1 MSKLTTCSPSQ
12 PCEVCENTSPDC
24 RRGHDISL
32 CRTFADA
39 KVGEIVNGR
48 KMLKLSKDG
57 MWGVFKL
64 DNSQEWSDE
73 QRDKWRLERERRKQH
88 QKLKSDLRQKQS
100 LSTNERDKQYRKLFE
115 ELTLHPEDE
124 KELLRRGL
132 THREIE
138 LAPYKSTE
146 GYQKLREKYSNLL
159 PGISPSGNVI
169 MTDAGWLCPVRDKHG
184 RIVAVQVRLRV
195 IPTGGGRYRWLSS
208 RTKTNPNGQSPH
220 VYPQGANDGEL
231 PLAIFYPEDRDVTGI
246 AIVEGT
252 GVKPFFVAQRL
263 GMLTIGAAGGQWA
276 SSPVT
281 FKESLDHFSQ
291 KMDGLKELTLYVDA
305 GDVLNKLVMDRWQK
319 TVKLLQEWGWT
330 VHIGWWGQISKKH
343 DDIDELPAEKIKDIS
358 YITPDY
364 FWELAKDE
372 RRKLSLTKVLLED
385 ENLPYG
391 HAKNWQA
398 WENSRQFTP
407 DIIVNLDEFTFPELP
422 ESNVIIAVKSGLGT
436 NKTGAMILTIE
447 QTNMGVRLIGYR
459 NNLLFQT
466 MSRMQGRSPLHHL
479 SEEDADKLIESEGAH
494 LAFCLD
500 SIGRVDG
507 YFTGRDIYLDETC
520 SVILHAV
527 SGGTLGD
534 SQAKILRIFTRALE
548 VCNRIFLMDGNLSDI
563 YVDFIAKIA
572 KNKRVIKIE
581 NQKKIP
587 PHNIKFIE
595 GIDPE
600 GEIKKRDKSAL
611 VEYLCSP
618 NVKPWIA
625 CDSKRFSIVL
635 HKLLTDLGLFGFCL
649 NSETAGEEWAKQF
662 MQFPDFFIEARQPDY
677 MIVSPTAESGVSVTT
692 KYFTDK
698 MTFFVGVQATNAQHQ
713 QMFRLRDNSI
723 PHYVVCPQYS
733 AIEDRSTPKTYS
745 AKRCQ
750 EILED
755 RINQSA
761 LMAAYDSGN
770 PERVEKVINQ
780 ALARQQDEW
789 WHLAMQLGVLDH
801 FEMQNLRLCLIHALE
816 DAGHN
821 VEILNWNTSKQSA
834 DLIKETR
841 ELVEQEHAQEIFTA
855 EPYPTIDEANQ
866 IAKITSLKH
875 IQRRVE
881 KTRLL
886 DRLPEI
892 ENSDDYSAD
901 FIYETYVKDR
911 YFISQQQ
918 RFYFLNNF
926 EISQKRHEVDWFYK
940 ATASDFFSGRLKKI
954 THLDIWA
961 LRELNVL
968 RFLRGSWHKDMPEV
982 ISFIEKA
989 RQPEIAKALNMNP
1002 KPDSATGQER
1012 IEYISKLL
1020 GLIGLKFAKPEQRML
1035 DGVRQRVYT
1044 ISSKAISNPYRLA
1057 VLEAIDKKM
1066 TLWMAEKSQ
1075 VDWSEQPFDQR
1086 IQESMAGWMPEQ
1098 AVEEPTQSPSNA
1110 GTSLLHKTPPT
1121 DINQI
1126 GSQESV
1132 SSSETQQQKPAETT
1146 PTIENLVKSPDSTNS
1161 SPNLSD
1167 YGWNENELAIY
1178 LMEPVTV
1185 LKANPDGTILV
1196 SCRNGQEKSAERVF
1210 LFKIKPSDR
1219 RDEIL
1224 TPSVERDT
1232 LATEKAA
1239 ADKLEAQKAIIPEAL
1254 KVEEVTSVE
1263 VGQNLTVEQVMP
1275 AVDYA
1280 GAVVEQPALST
1291 LEEIKLD
1298 EIKTCES
1305 QVSKQT
1311 DNHLPLWTGLK
1322 LKLQHGLQDAGR
1334 FYQEAVLEIGEAIG
1348 VADGEPFW
1356 NAYLSRWHIA
1366 VNFACGCKSVACDWV
1381 AIV

>member
-1 MSKLTTCSPSQ
+1 MSKFTISSKSHECPICGDVTGK
-12 PCEVCENTSPDC
+12 D
-24 RRGHDISL
+24 RHGDDITL
-32 CRTFADA
+32 CMLFADA
-39 KVGEIVNGR
+39 KVGEIVNGH

-73 QRDKWRLERERRKQH
+73 QREQWRLDRERRKQH
-88 QKLKSDLRQKQS
+88 QKLESDLRQQQS
-100 LSTNERDKQYRKLFE
+100 LSAIERDKEYRKLLD

-124 KELLRRGL
+124 KELLRRGF

-138 LAPYKSTE
+138 GSGSKSVDR
-146 GYQKLREKYSNLL
+146 YQELKQKYSNLL
-159 PGISPSGNVI
+159 PGISPNGNVI
-169 MTDAGWLCPVRDKHG
+169 LTNAGWLCPVRNKHG
-184 RIVAVQVRLRV
+184 LIVAIQVRLRV
-195 IPTGGGRYRWLSS
+195 VPTGEGRYRWLSS
-208 RTKTNPNGQSPH
+208 KNKNNPNGQSPH
-220 VYPQGANDGEL
+220 VYPPGSNGGEL
-231 PLAIFYPEDRDVTGI
+231 PLASFYPEGEPKGI
-246 AIVEGT
+246 AIAEGV
-252 GVKPFFVAQRL
+252 GAKPFFVAQRL
-263 GMLTIGAAGGQWA
+263 GMLTVGAAGGQWA

-291 KMDGLKELTLYVDA
+291 KMNGLKELILYVDS
-305 GDVLNKLVMDRWQK
+305 GDVLNKLVIDRWQK
-319 TVKLLQEWGWT
+319 TVKLVQEWGWT
-330 VHIGWWGQISKKH
+330 VRIAWWSQISKKH

-358 YITPDY
+358 YLTPDY

-385 ENLPYG
+385 EDLPYG
-391 HAKNWQA
+391 HAQNWQM
-398 WENSRQFTP
+398 WLNSRRYTP
-407 DIIVNLDEFTFPELP
+407 DIIVNQDEFTFPELP
-422 ESNVIIAVKSGLGT
+422 ESNVIVAVKSGLGT
-436 NKTGAMILTIE
+436 HKTGAMILTIQ
-447 QTNMGVRLIGYR
+447 QTKMGVRLIGYR

-466 MSRMQGRSPLHHL
+466 MSRMQGRSLLHHL
-479 SEEDADKLIESEGAH
+479 SEEDAENLIESKGAH

-527 SGGTLGD
+527 NGGTLGD
-534 SQAKILRIFTRALE
+534 SQAKIIKIFTRALE

-581 NQKKIP
+581 NQKRIP
-587 PHNIKFIE
+587 PHNIKIIE

-611 VEYLCSP
+611 VEYLCSQD
-618 NVKPWIA
+618 VKAWIA
-625 CDSKRFSIVL
+625 CDSKSFSKVL
-635 HKLLTDLGLFGFCL
+635 DRLLKDLGLFGFCL

-662 MQFPDFFIEARQPDY
+662 MQFPDLFIEARQPDY

-745 AKRCQ
+745 AKRYQ
-750 EILED
+750 EISED

-761 LMAAYDSGN
+761 IMAAYDSGN
-770 PERVEKVINQ
+770 PERVTKVIAQ
-780 ALARQQDEW
+780 AIARQQDEW
-789 WHLAMQLGVLDH
+789 WHLAGQLGVLDH

-816 DAGHN
+816 DAGHK
-821 VEILNWNTSKQSA
+821 VEILNWSTSKQSTE
-834 DLIKETR
+834 LIKETR
-841 ELVEQEHAQEIFTA
+841 EIVEQEHAQEIFRA
-855 EPYPTIDEANQ
+855 EPYPTIEEANQ

-892 ENSDDYSAD
+892 ENSDAYSAD
-901 FIYETYVKDR
+901 FIHETYVKDR

-926 EISQKRHEVDWFYK
+926 EVSQKRHEVDWFYK

-968 RFLRGSWHKDMPEV
+968 QFIRGSWHKDMPEV

-989 RQPEIAKALNMNP
+989 RQPEIVKALNMKP

-1012 IEYISKLL
+1012 IEYVSRLL

-1044 ISSKAISNPYRLA
+1044 ISSKVISNPSRLA

-1066 TLWMAEKSQ
+1066 TLWMSQKGQ

-1098 AVEEPTQSPSNA
+1098 AVEQPIQSPSNA
-1110 GTSLLHKTPPT
+1110 VTSLLHSTPPT
-1121 DINQI
+1121 DINHVDSVE
-1126 GSQESV
+1126 SQPSDLEFV
-1132 SSSETQQQKPAETT
+1132 DTNPN
-1146 PTIENLVKSPDSTNS
+1146 IENLALSRDSTNF
-1161 SPNLSD
+1161 SPILSD
-1167 YGWNENELAIY
+1167 YGWNPNESALYIS
-1178 LMEPVTV
+1178 EPVTV
-1185 LKANPDGTILV
+1185 LKANLDGTILV
-1196 SCRNGQEKSAERVF
+1196 SCRNGLEKSVERLF
-1210 LFKIKPSDR
+1210 LFKVKPSDR
-1219 RDEIL
+1219 REEVFMAW
-1224 TPSVERDT
+1224 VERDT
-1232 LATEKAA
+1232 LAREKAA
-1239 ADKLEAQKAIIPEAL
+1239 PDKLEAQKAIVPEAL

-1263 VGQNLTVEQVMP
+1263 TGQDLTVEQVMP
-1275 AVDYA
+1275 AVDYT
-1280 GAVVEQPALST
+1280 GAVVEQSALSSFQQ
-1291 LEEIKLD
+1291 IKLD
-1298 EIKTCES
+1298 EIKACES
-1305 QVSKQT
+1305 QANEQT
-1311 DNHLPLWTGLK
+1311 NDRLPSWVGLK
-1322 LKLQHGLQDAGR
+1322 LKLQQGLQGAGR
-1334 FYQEAVLEIGEAIG
+1334 FYQEAVLKIGESIG
-1348 VADGEPFW
+1348 IADSEPFW
-1356 NAYLSRWHIA
+1356 NAYLNRWQIA
-1366 VNFACGCKSVACDWV
+1366 VNFACGCKSVAFDWV
-1381 AIV
+1381 VIA